1 MLMPTPSH
9 TEAEVINAVMGKESE
24 TAVSAFSLSCATKA
38 LSIRLYEYCKNMEN
52 TGGSDIFT
60 ISLGM
65 GIVPIK
71 FS

>member
-1 MLMPTPSH
+1 
-9 TEAEVINAVMGKESE
+9 MGKESE